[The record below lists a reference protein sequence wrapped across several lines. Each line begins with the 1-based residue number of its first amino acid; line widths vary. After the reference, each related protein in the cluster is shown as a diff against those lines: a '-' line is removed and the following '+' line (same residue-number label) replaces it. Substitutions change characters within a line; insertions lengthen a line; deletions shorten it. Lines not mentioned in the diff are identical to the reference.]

1 MGVREIV
8 ICLIALLAI
17 YLLALGWRWQRVN
30 ARARRGRR
38 EPIDVAPPE
47 VPMPSRP
54 IEPVI
59 DIVDDI
65 EDDEEDGDDAVV
77 RLSAPR
83 SSLDAFYRDPSR
95 PPAQP
100 APAPVIRPS
109 IAPASVPAVAPVAGG
124 FEAALELRQLRQ
136 MLDAQRVENDA
147 LRDDL
152 ETLRAEVGQLRQRL
166 ETLPRTPVHVAP
178 QYGEAVGLARS
189 GLDSLTIAERCGISV
204 SEAQLVRALAASPQ
218 EGD

>member
-8 ICLIALLAI
+8 IGLIALLAI
-17 YLLALGWRWQRVN
+17 YLLVLGWRWQRVS

-38 EPIDVAPPE
+38 GPIEATRPE
-47 VPMPSRP
+47 VSALSRP
-54 IEPVI
+54 REPVI
-59 DIVDDI
+59 DIVDAI
-65 EDDEEDGDDAVV
+65 EDDEEDNDAVV

-83 SSLDAFYRDPSR
+83 SSLDAFYREPAQ

-100 APAPVIRPS
+100 APAPAVRPA
-109 IAPASVPAVAPVAGG
+109 IAPVNAPAAAPVAGG

-166 ETLPRTPVHVAP
+166 ENMPRTPVHVAP

>member
-8 ICLIALLAI
+8 IGLIALLAI
-17 YLLALGWRWQRVN
+17 YLLVLGWRWQRVS

-38 EPIDVAPPE
+38 GPIEAAQPE
-47 VPMPSRP
+47 VSALSRP
-54 IEPVI
+54 REPVI
-59 DIVDDI
+59 DIVDAI
-65 EDDEEDGDDAVV
+65 EEEDNDAVV

-83 SSLDAFYRDPSR
+83 SSLDAFYREPAQ

-100 APAPVIRPS
+100 APAPAVR
-109 IAPASVPAVAPVAGG
+109 PASVTANAPAAAPVAGG

-166 ETLPRTPVHVAP
+166 ENMPRTPVHVAP